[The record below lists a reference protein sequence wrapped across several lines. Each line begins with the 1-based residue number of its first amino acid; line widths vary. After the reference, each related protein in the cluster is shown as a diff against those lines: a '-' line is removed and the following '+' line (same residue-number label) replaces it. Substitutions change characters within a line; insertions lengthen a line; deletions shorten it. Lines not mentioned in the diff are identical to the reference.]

1 MAVVV
6 KDKKAI
12 FLRVRDPN
20 KYTDV
25 FDKVGIKYK
34 VDGHNL
40 AVKHNVDTF
49 RILENLGAK
58 LERFEPMR
66 SYYTYPKLHGMFNP
80 MSHQEETAVFVSQNP
95 KAFVLNTQR
104 TGKTASCLW
113 AADYLMKEGL
123 IDKVLVC
130 CTVSN
135 CATWYDEVKAIFA
148 NRSVAIARG
157 SRSIRMSVLR
167 QKFDFHI
174 INHDGI
180 KVVSDIWDNYIT
192 DRTLLIID
200 EARLFSDPKS
210 DRWKVMNEI
219 ASKVKYAWALTGT
232 PLSGGPVAS
241 YGFIKLI
248 TPHNVPK
255 TVGAWQVE
263 TMFKIADRK
272 WVPKRGWENTVYKA
286 LQPAI
291 RFNADDVL
299 DLPPLQMMYVEAE
312 LTADQAK
319 AYNKLRHDGA
329 IPLKEGKI
337 TAANAGVLV
346 FKLLQTA
353 AGVVKLDNS
362 QDDDSAV
369 LKLPPKGRLKV
380 LDEIIQ
386 GTENKVIV
394 FASYKAVV
402 DLLQEHCNKKY
413 GSVWIDGRV
422 TGKKRDEAVRKFQ
435 SDPDVKV
442 LVAHPKTTS
451 HGLEFAVADTIVWFT
466 PHHSL
471 ELYDQANKRIQSKL
485 QKNNMGIYHIFATS
499 LERAIYTKLA
509 NGSEAQ
515 ASFLELYKQEITGK
529 QGEEVA
535 EEDALSTAI
544 NIFSK
549 SS

>member
-1 MAVVV
+1 MALVV

-12 FLRVRDPN
+12 FLKVRDPN
-20 KYTDV
+20 KYTTVLDQAGV
-25 FDKVGIKYK
+25 KYK
-34 VDGHNL
+34 RDGHNL

-49 RILENLGAK
+49 KLLSNLGAK

-66 SYYTYPKLHGMFNP
+66 SYYEYPKLHGLYDP
-80 MSHQEETAVFVSQNP
+80 MHHQEETAVFVSQNP

-113 AADYLMKEGL
+113 AADYLLKEGV

-135 CATWYDEVKAIFA
+135 CATWYDEVNAIFA
-148 NRSVAIARG
+148 ERSAMIARG
-157 SRSIRMSVLR
+157 SATVRKSILR
-167 QKFDFHI
+167 QKVDFHI

-180 KVVSDIWDNYIT
+180 KVVSDIWENYLT
-192 DRTLLIID
+192 PKTLLIID

-210 DRWKVMNEI
+210 DRWAVMNEM
-219 ASKVKYAWALTGT
+219 ATKCKYVWALTGT
-232 PLSGGPVAS
+232 PLSGGPVAA
-241 YGFIKLI
+241 YGFIKLVA
-248 TPHNVPK
+248 PHRLPK
-255 TVGAWQVE
+255 TVGAWQAS
-263 TMFKIADRK
+263 TMIKISERK
-272 WVPKRGWENTVYKA
+272 WIPKRGWEETVYNA

-299 DLPPLQMMYVEAE
+299 DLPPLQMMYMEAE
-312 LTADQAK
+312 LTPDQTK
-319 AYNKLRHDGA
+319 VYNRLKQEGA
-329 IPLKEGKI
+329 IPLKDGKI
-337 TAANAGVLV
+337 TAANAGVEV
-346 FKLLQTA
+346 FKLLQIA

-362 QDDDSAV
+362 QDDDTAV

-386 GTENKVIV
+386 GTEQKVIV

-402 DLLQEHCNKKY
+402 DLLFEHCNAKY
-413 GSVWIDGRV
+413 GAVWIDGRV
-422 TGKKRDEAVRKFQ
+422 TGKKRDEAVRRFQ

-451 HGLEFAVADTIVWFT
+451 HGLEFAIADTIVWFT
-466 PHHSL
+466 PHYSL

-485 QKNNMGIYHIFATS
+485 QKNNMGIYHIYATP
-499 LERAIYTKLA
+499 LEKSIYQRLA

-515 ASFLELYKQEITGK
+515 ASFLELYKQEI
-529 QGEEVA
+529 
-535 EEDALSTAI
+535 
-544 NIFSK
+544 NSK
-549 SS
+549 

>member
-1 MAVVV
+1 MALVV
-6 KDKKAI
+6 KGKKAL

-20 KYTDV
+20 KYTTV
-25 FDKVGIKYK
+25 FDQVGIPYK
-34 VDGHNL
+34 ADGHNL

-49 RILENLGAK
+49 RILQNLGAK
-58 LERFEPMR
+58 LEMYEPMR
-66 SYYTYPKLHGMFNP
+66 AYYDYPKLHGLYDP
-80 MSHQEETAVFVSQNP
+80 MNHQVETAVFVSQNP

-113 AADYLMKEGL
+113 ASDYLLKEGI

-135 CATWYDEVKAIFA
+135 CATWYDEVYAIFA
-148 NRSVAIARG
+148 NRSALIARG
-157 SRSIRMSVLR
+157 SSSVRKSILR
-167 QKFDFHI
+167 QKVDFHI

-180 KVVSDIWDNYIT
+180 KTVVDIWDNYIT
-192 DRTLLIID
+192 DKTLLIID

-210 DRWKVMNEI
+210 DRWEVMNAI
-219 ASKVKYAWALTGT
+219 ASKCKYVWALTGT

-241 YGFIKLI
+241 YGFIKLVA
-248 TPHNVPK
+248 PHQVPK
-255 TVGAWQVE
+255 TVGGWQAM
-263 TMFKIADRK
+263 TMIKVGERK
-272 WVPKRGWENTVYKA
+272 WVPKRGWEDTVFKA

-299 DLPPLQMMYVEAE
+299 DLPPLQMMYQEAE
-312 LTADQAK
+312 LTSDQER
-319 AYNKLRHDGA
+319 AYQKLRQDGA
-329 IPLKEGKI
+329 IPLKDGRI
-337 TAANAGVLV
+337 TAANAGVEV
-346 FKLLQTA
+346 FKLLQIA
-353 AGVVKLDNS
+353 AGVVKLDS
-362 QDDDSAV
+362 SADDETAV

-386 GTENKVIV
+386 GSNNKVIV

-402 DLLQEHCNKKY
+402 DLLQEHCDKKY

-435 SDPDVKV
+435 SDPNIKV

-485 QKNNMGIYHIFATS
+485 QKNNMGIYHIYCTH
-499 LERAIYTKLA
+499 LEKAIYQRLS

-515 ASFLELYKQEITGK
+515 ASFLELYKQEISQKG
-529 QGEEVA
+529 
-535 EEDALSTAI
+535 
-544 NIFSK
+544 
-549 SS
+549 

>member
-1 MAVVV
+1 MAICV

-12 FLRVRDPN
+12 VLKVRDPS
-20 KYTDV
+20 KYTEV
-25 FDKVGIKYK
+25 LSQAGIKFK
-34 VDGHNL
+34 QDGHNL
-40 AVKHNVDTF
+40 AVKHNVDTHK
-49 RILENLGAK
+49 ILGNLGAK
-58 LERFEPMR
+58 LEGLEPMR
-66 SYYTYPKLHGMFNP
+66 VQYAYPKLHGMYDP
-80 MSHQEETAVFVSQNP
+80 MKHQAETAVFVSQNP

-113 AADYLMKEGL
+113 AADYLMKEGI

-135 CATWYDEVKAIFA
+135 CGTWLNEVNAIFA
-148 NRSVAIARG
+148 NRWAMVARG
-157 SRSIRMSVLR
+157 SASVRRSVLR
-167 QKFDFHI
+167 QKCDFHI

-180 KVVSDIWDNYIT
+180 KVVADIWDNYLT
-192 DRTLLIID
+192 EKTLLIID

-210 DRWKVMNEI
+210 DRWAVMNEM
-219 ASKVKYAWALTGT
+219 ATKCKYVWALTGT
-232 PLSGGPVAS
+232 PLSGGPVAA
-241 YGFIKLI
+241 YGFIKLVA
-248 TPHNVPK
+248 PHRVPK
-255 TVGAWQVE
+255 TVGAWQAA
-263 TMFKIADRK
+263 TMFKVGERK
-272 WVPKRGWENTVYKA
+272 WVPKRGWEDRVFNA

-299 DLPPLQMMYVEAE
+299 DLPPLQMMYNEAE
-312 LTADQAK
+312 LTPDQQK
-319 AYNKLRHDGA
+319 AYDKLRNEGA
-329 IPLKEGKI
+329 IPLREGKVS
-337 TAANAGVLV
+337 AANAGVLV

-353 AGVVKLDNS
+353 AGVVKLD
-362 QDDDSAV
+362 QDGDDDTAV

-386 GTENKVIV
+386 GTDNKVIV
-394 FASYKAVV
+394 FASFKAVV

-422 TGKKRDEAVRKFQ
+422 TGKKRDEVVHKFQ
-435 SDPDVKV
+435 TDPNIKV

-485 QKNNMGIYHIFATS
+485 QKNNMGIYHIFCTP
-499 LERAIYTKLA
+499 LEQAIYRKLA

-515 ASFLELYKQEITGK
+515 QSFLELYKQEIGL
-529 QGEEVA
+529 Q
-535 EEDALSTAI
+535 
-544 NIFSK
+544 
-549 SS
+549 